1 MPTKTFAPQTTFS
14 AAHHA
19 QPQIIATGEGGQS
32 IPQLTAAGT
41 PLIEIKQST
50 AEPETR
56 RALPEGN
63 EDRVDDLLYSSPRLG
78 TAVDLLGSIKP
89 PDRTNI
95 IQPAFPESGVDVEA
109 FISSHFTAPFWRGV
123 AERLLDDD
131 VED

>member
-14 AAHHA
+14 AVHHA
-19 QPQIIATGEGGQS
+19 HSQIIATEGGQS

-41 PLIEIKQST
+41 SLVEIKQSI

-56 RALPEGN
+56 RALPEEN
-63 EDRVDDLLYSSPRLG
+63 EDRVKDLLYPSPRLG

-89 PDRTNI
+89 PSCTNI

-123 AERLLDDD
+123 VERLLDDD